1 MLEIILNVILLFLVL
16 TGIVTIMHKI
26 ALKLLSPRNPENMV
40 LVLPLKQM
48 NDELELILRDAD
60 LRARVF
66 GAKLYKKI
74 IILDCGM
81 DDDCL
86 RFCKTACKSVDSLTL
101 CKYEDLECYLRESSL
116 QN

>member
-26 ALKLLSPRNPENMV
+26 ALKMVSPRNPENML
-40 LVLPLKQM
+40 LVLPLKQI
-48 NDELELILRDAD
+48 NEELELILRDAN

-66 GAKLYKKI
+66 GARLYKKI

-81 DDDCL
+81 DEDSL
-86 RFCKTACKSVDSLTL
+86 RFCRTACRNFDSLTL
-101 CKYEDLECYLRESSL
+101 CRYEDLEGYLRESSL